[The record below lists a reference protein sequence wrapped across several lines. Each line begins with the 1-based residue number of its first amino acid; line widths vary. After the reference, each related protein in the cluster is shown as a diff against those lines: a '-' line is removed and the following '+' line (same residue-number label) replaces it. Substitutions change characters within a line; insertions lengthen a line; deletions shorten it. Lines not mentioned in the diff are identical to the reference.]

1 MIKSNWQVVEE
12 LQALRRAAGGRLP
25 LLRDAGGKPR
35 GAGALQPVVQ
45 GRLLNMPNLEQ
56 VIVVGI
62 ILVLMLVPVLTAVRE
77 QGAVQE
83 PEGPTLD

>member
-1 MIKSNWQVVEE
+1 MTLVAPIT
-12 LQALRRAAGGRLP
+12 
-25 LLRDAGGKPR
+25 
-35 GAGALQPVVQ
+35 
-45 GRLLNMPNLEQ
+45 Q

-83 PEGPTLD
+83 PEGPTLDWLMDPKATGGSGQRRLRSWPLLSSIIVLRQVELL